1 MPDKERKFLAHDIK
15 KQYKI
20 PLYSGIHKDNTDIK
34 KQYKIPLYSGIH
46 KDNTDNSTIQWN
58 LVLFLYISIVFV
70 YSTIQW
76 NLVLFLYISIVF
88 VYSTI
93 QWNHTD
99 IKKQYKIPLYSGM
112 HAENGTR
119 DQRIQIQRLI

>member
-1 MPDKERKFLAHDIK
+1 MCDLVFALSCKLIFKDNTDIK

-34 KQYKIPLYSGIH
+34 KQYKIPLYSG
-46 KDNTDNSTIQWN
+46 
-58 LVLFLYISIVFV
+58 
-70 YSTIQW
+70 
-76 NLVLFLYISIVF
+76 
-88 VYSTI
+88 
-93 QWNHTD
+93 
-99 IKKQYKIPLYSGM
+99 M